1 MEPALRR
8 DSRAEVEAWFV
19 CCLVSLLLSSDNNET
34 GLKGLVD
41 GVGREVFG
49 INVCSGLW
57 LVTASPGENRDGT
70 VPALALRV
78 GV

>member
-8 DSRAEVEAWFV
+8 DNSAEVDVEV
-19 CCLVSLLLSSDNNET
+19 ICCLVSLLLSSDNNET
-34 GLKGLVD
+34 GLNGLVD
-41 GVGREVFG
+41 GVGLEVFG
-49 INVCSGLW
+49 IRVCSGLW
-57 LVTASPGENRDGT
+57 FATASPGENRDGT